1 MKILQF
7 KNAAGLA
14 AAATVTLLTGYT
26 YAATFTLNLEARLKD
41 VEAADK
47 GPLSLVADTGSVT
60 APGVPARP
68 SVARPGKPGIA
79 PGFTVVAPEH
89 AETGAEIAGRLL
101 APQASDPDVPLP
113 HPDLATK
120 SEVDR
125 PLAGPTVYGRREP
138 GGGVL
143 GLRVPIPVDR
153 SRSGGSTRYG
163 TPSDRPSGASTI
175 R

>member
-14 AAATVTLLTGYT
+14 AGAAVTLLAGYT

-41 VEAADK
+41 VEAAGK
-47 GPLSLVADTGSVT
+47 GPLSLVADTGSAT
-60 APGVPARP
+60 APAAPARP
-68 SVARPGKPGIA
+68 TVARPKKAGNA
-79 PGFTVVAPEH
+79 VVAPEH

-120 SEVDR
+120 SEADR
-125 PLAGPTVYGRREP
+125 PLSGPTVFGRREP

-153 SRSGGSTRYG
+153 SGSGGATKYG
-163 TPSDRPSGASTI
+163 TPSDKPSGVPTV

>member
-7 KNAAGLA
+7 RNAVGLA
-14 AAATVTLLTGYT
+14 AGAAVTLLAGYT

-41 VEAADK
+41 VEAAGK
-47 GPLSLVADTGSVT
+47 GPLSLVADTDSAAV
-60 APGVPARP
+60 PGVPSRP
-68 SVARPGKPGIA
+68 AVARPKKAGNA
-79 PGFTVVAPEH
+79 VVAPEH
-89 AETGAEIAGRLL
+89 AETGAEIVGRLL

-120 SEVDR
+120 SEAER
-125 PLAGPTVYGRREP
+125 PLAGPTVFGRREP

-153 SRSGGSTRYG
+153 SGSGGATRYG
-163 TPSDRPSGASTI
+163 TPSDKASGASTI

>member
-1 MKILQF
+1 MRILLS
-7 KNAAGLA
+7 NDDGYLAPGLA
-14 AAATVTLLTGYT
+14 QLAGS
-26 YAATFTLNLEARLKD
+26 LEGLG
-41 VEAADK
+41 E
-47 GPLSLVADTGSVT
+47 
-60 APGVPARP
+60 
-68 SVARPGKPGIA
+68 I
-79 PGFTVVAPEH
+79 TVVAPEH

-120 SEVDR
+120 SEAER
-125 PLAGPTVYGRREP
+125 PLAAPTVFGRREP

-153 SRSGGSTRYG
+153 SGSGGSTRYG